1 MEQYLSMADP
11 SLMEELVSGSNVLT
25 EKEYRDIVLAITEFA
40 CSIVTKTLG
49 PYGKTTNIDDSTFT
63 APTKDGWTV
72 LRNLR
77 FNDALHNS
85 IYNVINQVSFDLV
98 TKVGDGTTS
107 ALTGANVFMHEI
119 LAELEDKNSPL
130 YNMRQSDVLDLIDE
144 VKDAIVE
151 RLRNSSEIRK
161 IDVEGDFED
170 IYKIAYISSNGN
182 EEMARCIQ
190 KIYQDTKNPNIYVK
204 LDSGDKLE
212 PEVQR
217 GYKLDGAVMNQ
228 KVYRNTDEGNYV
240 VDTPFLVAIF
250 NHNVTYS
257 EHRMII
263 EGLSRYATALNT
275 SVLIVAPHFDDIMAN
290 ILGTTINSWVQ
301 QRKIPNIIMM
311 QVPLASPVDRDAIMD
326 FNLLT
331 NGQIFSYG
339 HVRAYNMLAY
349 KADPNNTEEMKS
361 KIEDGLL
368 DVDGYNFETPG
379 ELIETCIG
387 HINYA
392 VIGEKYCI
400 IREYESIYNEEV
412 YKSTVKEIEDTFV
425 EIARRTNK
433 SSNMLAKDYL
443 QAQQRYIKMLGSM
456 GTIKVGAQTEL
467 EKHCLK
473 DSVDDAVLACRSAFN
488 NGYIR
493 GLNLTTLTVITE
505 YIEELKTQT
514 DIKRTAVAYMFENV
528 FREMSLFVLRNK
540 YPDFERDGLVKEER
554 YHVSEQVNA
563 SEVALGIEACNSW
576 VLDKCIASGK
586 TFNLVTNEI
595 TEEWSVVNSLAT
607 DVEILNSIVGV
618 LSILLTSDQYISIN
632 KMYDKKV
639 SRRLQLEREQEKA
652 KAIRLGELE
661 AEMEF
666 IRKHYSFE
674 ALTGDPAKD
683 DETIRIINMIFGK

>member
-1 MEQYLSMADP
+1 MEHYLSMADP

-25 EKEYRDIVLAITEFA
+25 EQEYRNIVLAITEFA

-77 FNDALHNS
+77 FSDALHNS

-130 YNMRQSDVLDLIDE
+130 YNMRQSDVLDLIGE
-144 VKDAIVE
+144 VKEAIVE
-151 RLRNSSEIRK
+151 RLRNSEEIRK
-161 IDVEGDFED
+161 IDVDGDFED

-204 LDSGDKLE
+204 LDSGDSLV

-217 GYKLDGAVMNQ
+217 GYKLDGNVMNQ

-240 VDTPFLVAIF
+240 IDSPFLVALF

-263 EGLSRYATALNT
+263 EGLSRYATANNT

-290 ILGTTINSWVQ
+290 ILGTSINHYVQ
-301 QRKIPNIIMM
+301 QRQIPNIIMM
-311 QVPLASPVDRDAIMD
+311 QVPLATGLDRDALVD

-349 KADPNNTEEMKS
+349 KADPKNTEEMKS

-368 DVDGYNFETPG
+368 NVEGYDFETTG
-379 ELIETCIG
+379 DLIDQCIG

-400 IREYESIYNEEV
+400 IREYESVYNEEV
-412 YKSTVKEIEDTFV
+412 YKQTVAEIEKSFI

-493 GLNLTTLTVITE
+493 GLNLTTLTVITN
-505 YIEELKTQT
+505 YIEELKNET

-540 YPDFERDGLVKEER
+540 YPDIERDGMVKEER
-554 YHVSEQVNA
+554 YEITEPVAGSDILEFITA
-563 SEVALGIEACNSW
+563 SNSW

-618 LSILLTSDQYISIN
+618 LSILLTSDQYISLN

-666 IRKHYSFE
+666 IRKYLSYD
-674 ALTGDPAKD
+674 ALTGDVTKD
-683 DETIRIINMIFGK
+683 EETIKIVNMIFGK

>member
-1 MEQYLSMADP
+1 MESYMSMADP
-11 SLMEELVSGSNVLT
+11 SVMEELVSGSNVLT
-25 EKEYRDIVLAITEFA
+25 EQEYRNIVLAITEFA

-77 FNDALHNS
+77 FSDALYNS

-119 LAELEDKNSPL
+119 LRELEDTNSPL
-130 YNMRQSDVLDLIDE
+130 FKMRQSDVLAMIGE
-144 VKDAIVE
+144 VKDEIID
-151 RLRNSSEIRK
+151 RLRNSEEIRK
-161 IDVEGDFED
+161 IDVDGDFED
-170 IYKIAYISSNGN
+170 IYRIAYISSNGN

-190 KIYQDTKNPNIYVK
+190 RIYCETKNPNIFVK

-212 PEVQR
+212 TEIQR
-217 GYKLDGAVMNQ
+217 GYKLDGLVMNQ

-240 VDTPFLVAIF
+240 LDTPFLVAVF
-250 NHNVTYS
+250 NHNVTFS
-257 EHRMII
+257 EHRLII
-263 EGLSRYATALNT
+263 EGLSRYATMLNT
-275 SVLIVAPHFDDIMAN
+275 SVLIVAPHFDDIMSN
-290 ILGTTINSWVQ
+290 ILGTTINTYVQ

-311 QVPLASPVDRDAIMD
+311 QIPLATGLDRTAISD

-331 NGQIFSYG
+331 NGQIFTYG
-339 HVRAYNMLAY
+339 HVRAYNMMAY
-349 KADPNNTEEMKS
+349 KADPNNNAEMKK
-361 KIEDGLL
+361 KIEDTLL
-368 DVDGYNFETPG
+368 DVEGYNFETP
-379 ELIETCIG
+379 EDLISTCIG

-400 IREYESIYNEEV
+400 IREYETVYNEEL
-412 YKSTVKEIEDTFV
+412 YKNTIKEIEEDFV
-425 EIARRTNK
+425 EISRRTNK
-433 SSNMLAKDYL
+433 SSNMLARDYL
-443 QAQQRYIKMLGSM
+443 EAQQRYIKMLGAM

-493 GLNLTTLTVITE
+493 GLNLTTLGVIRS
-505 YIEELKTQT
+505 YIRDLPAVGLEGRKT
-514 DIKRTAVAYMFENV
+514 KRQAVALMFENV

-540 YPDFERDGLVKEER
+540 YPDTVSDNATVETRWYASDNSGDGT
-554 YHVSEQVNA
+554 
-563 SEVALGIEACNSW
+563 IEATNSW
-576 VLDKCIASGK
+576 ILDHCIETGK
-586 TFNLVTNEI
+586 SFDLVHDALS
-595 TEEWSVVNSLAT
+595 TEWTVVNSLAT

-618 LSILLTSDQYISIN
+618 LSILLTSDQFISLN
-632 KMYDKKV
+632 KMYDKKM
-639 SRRLQLEREQEKA
+639 SRRIQLEREQEKA

-666 IRKHYSFE
+666 IKKYLSTDALGDEFANNSENRKIV
-674 ALTGDPAKD
+674 A
-683 DETIRIINMIFGK
+683 MIFGK